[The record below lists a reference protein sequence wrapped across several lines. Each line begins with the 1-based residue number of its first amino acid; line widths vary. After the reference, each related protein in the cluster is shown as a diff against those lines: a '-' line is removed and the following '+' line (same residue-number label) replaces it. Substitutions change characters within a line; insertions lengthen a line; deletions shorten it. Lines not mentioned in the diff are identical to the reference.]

1 MLQEFQRT
9 GSLGYNGPSVQS
21 FPIEFSGATF
31 SRGLSAGFSAA
42 GPALCRRY
50 SAYYSPSQNFD
61 IGFINYSL
69 CSEYYTNFGWE
80 MEEHGQCNVTG
91 QCKQRLAE
99 TALTATVLAAIV
111 LAATVLHRRMSLV
124 AYSGH
129 HSTAGGRPTSM
140 HAAGS
145 MFQSQ
150 QCCQKHIPAI
160 TVPPAAY
167 LP

>member
-1 MLQEFQRT
+1 MQVARIVFAAQAAMLQEFQRT

-91 QCKQRLAE
+91 QCKQRLAAKE
-99 TALTATVLAAIV
+99 SANWAYHSAKVVQPAA
-111 LAATVLHRRMSLV
+111 HS
-124 AYSGH
+124 SGIRKLGLQF
-129 HSTAGGRPTSM
+129 SQGRPTS
-140 HAAGS
+140 S
-145 MFQSQ
+145 TFFWN
-150 QCCQKHIPAI
+150 P
-160 TVPPAAY
+160 
-167 LP
+167 